1 MKVSLIMRPRL
12 LLYLLLMMVSSSA
25 IGESEPLTACY
36 ADWPPYSYQV
46 DGKPAGISIE
56 IYNAILQRA
65 DIKVNYS
72 KMPWA
77 RCKAEFL
84 SGKVDLLVDGDISI
98 PNSLHIEQ
106 GPVLWI
112 LIFWVHQDSP
122 FGDFKGY
129 SQFENQSIGY
139 VRDYGYPRDFIEY
152 QGFREKYDVLDDL
165 QGLKMLAKG
174 RLQAFFGDVISST
187 FLVNR
192 HQLKLNALGPAM
204 KIRFLTL
211 SFGKQHLAQH
221 TDFNRAFMTML
232 NDGSIDDIYKKH
244 LGMSYHEL
252 LEKYGD

>member
-1 MKVSLIMRPRL
+1 M
-12 LLYLLLMMVSSSA
+12 
-25 IGESEPLTACY
+25 
-36 ADWPPYSYQV
+36 

-65 DIKVNYS
+65 NIKVSYS

-84 SGKVDLLVDGDISI
+84 AGKVDLLVDGDVSI
-98 PNSLHIEQ
+98 PNSLHIER

-112 LIFWVHQDSP
+112 LIFWVHQDSQ

-129 SQFENQSIGY
+129 VQFENQSVGY
-139 VRDYGYPRDFIEY
+139 VRDYGYPKDFIEY
-152 QGFREKYDVLDDL
+152 QGFGEKYDVLDDL

-192 HQLKLNALGPAM
+192 HQLKLSALGPAM

-221 TDFNRAFMTML
+221 TDFRRAFMNML
-232 NDGSIDDIYKKH
+232 NDGSIDGIYQKH
-244 LGMSYHEL
+244 LGMTYHEL
-252 LEKYGD
+252 LEKYDD